1 MQFNTE
7 QFLRFTQK
15 WLHNDFQFS
24 EISCKNSQVFSGIS
38 LLYSFSF
45 LRVLLFLAKF
55 AVFAISG
62 KHWHIYVDRYLL
74 SKRRAEKENNSTA
87 YFKVTS
93 FLCSTFYFIFHF
105 VLCLQIY
112 KFSDGK
118 QYFFTLSTVAFHGC
132 FLFFSSFFCFPFSP
146 LFSGCLKYVN

>member
-1 MQFNTE
+1 MASQWLSVFWD
-7 QFLRFTQK
+7 FLQK
-15 WLHNDFQFS
+15 FAGLFGELAFFIAS
-24 EISCKNSQVFSGIS
+24 VFCEF
-38 LLYSFSF
+38 YY
-45 LRVLLFLAKF
+45 FLAKF

-146 LFSGCLKYVN
+146 LFSGCLKYIN